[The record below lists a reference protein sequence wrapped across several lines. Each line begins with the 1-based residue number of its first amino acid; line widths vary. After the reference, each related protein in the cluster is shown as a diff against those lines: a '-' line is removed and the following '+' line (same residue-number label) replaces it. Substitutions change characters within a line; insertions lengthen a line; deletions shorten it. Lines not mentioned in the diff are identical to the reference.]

1 MSNTSHYH
9 DLIIVGSGG
18 GSMCAALYAASRGK
32 KVLVLEK
39 SGYYGG
45 TTARS
50 GGVMWIP
57 NNRFMKRDGV
67 EDSFERARTYLEA
80 LAETFEDAP
89 GATPERRERFLK
101 EAPAMIDFLVEQ
113 GLELDRV
120 PFWPDYNDELSG
132 GCKTSRCVVAAPF
145 NKKALGEWADKLRPG
160 FLDLPA
166 TLDEALAIPYVKRS
180 WAARKVFVRVAFK
193 VIGALLTGKRYVSC
207 GAALQARL
215 LQAALSHGVE
225 IRLETAVRELL
236 ENNGRVT
243 GVIAEHNGKREQLG
257 ASLGV
262 IVGAG
267 GFAHNQALRNQYQ
280 PGTNV
285 QWSSAPVEDT
295 GDMHLELQRIG
306 AALAQMEEMV
316 GQPCILPPDSQYG
329 EIQQSAQG
337 PSAKPHAILVDQ
349 SGQRYLNEA
358 SSYMTYCQEMLARNR
373 TVPAAPSWMVFD
385 SQYLKKYM
393 LAGTMPG
400 KKKLAEWEQSGFL
413 KKGETV
419 ETLAEVISVE
429 AAVLAQTV
437 SRFNGFVD
445 QNRDDDFHRGERE
458 YARWLGDY
466 LHQPS
471 PTLGRIDQGPFYAV
485 AVYPGDVGTYGGVVT
500 DECAR
505 VLRDDGSAIEGLYAA
520 GVVTASVM
528 GRAYPGAGSSVGP
541 ALTFGFVA
549 AKEALA

>member
-166 TLDEALAIPYVKRS
+166 TLDEAL
-180 WAARKVFVRVAFK
+180 
-193 VIGALLTGKRYVSC
+193 
-207 GAALQARL
+207 
-215 LQAALSHGVE
+215 
-225 IRLETAVRELL
+225 
-236 ENNGRVT
+236 
-243 GVIAEHNGKREQLG
+243 
-257 ASLGV
+257 
-262 IVGAG
+262 
-267 GFAHNQALRNQYQ
+267 
-280 PGTNV
+280 
-285 QWSSAPVEDT
+285 
-295 GDMHLELQRIG
+295 
-306 AALAQMEEMV
+306 
-316 GQPCILPPDSQYG
+316 
-329 EIQQSAQG
+329 
-337 PSAKPHAILVDQ
+337 
-349 SGQRYLNEA
+349 
-358 SSYMTYCQEMLARNR
+358 
-373 TVPAAPSWMVFD
+373 
-385 SQYLKKYM
+385 
-393 LAGTMPG
+393 
-400 KKKLAEWEQSGFL
+400 
-413 KKGETV
+413 
-419 ETLAEVISVE
+419 
-429 AAVLAQTV
+429 
-437 SRFNGFVD
+437 
-445 QNRDDDFHRGERE
+445 
-458 YARWLGDY
+458 
-466 LHQPS
+466 
-471 PTLGRIDQGPFYAV
+471 
-485 AVYPGDVGTYGGVVT
+485 
-500 DECAR
+500 
-505 VLRDDGSAIEGLYAA
+505 
-520 GVVTASVM
+520 
-528 GRAYPGAGSSVGP
+528 
-541 ALTFGFVA
+541 
-549 AKEALA
+549 

>member
-1 MSNTSHYH
+1 
-9 DLIIVGSGG
+9 
-18 GSMCAALYAASRGK
+18 
-32 KVLVLEK
+32 
-39 SGYYGG
+39 
-45 TTARS
+45 
-50 GGVMWIP
+50 
-57 NNRFMKRDGV
+57 
-67 EDSFERARTYLEA
+67 
-80 LAETFEDAP
+80 
-89 GATPERRERFLK
+89 
-101 EAPAMIDFLVEQ
+101 
-113 GLELDRV
+113 
-120 PFWPDYNDELSG
+120 
-132 GCKTSRCVVAAPF
+132 
-145 NKKALGEWADKLRPG
+145 
-160 FLDLPA
+160 
-166 TLDEALAIPYVKRS
+166 
-180 WAARKVFVRVAFK
+180 
-193 VIGALLTGKRYVSC
+193 
-207 GAALQARL
+207 
-215 LQAALSHGVE
+215 
-225 IRLETAVRELL
+225 
-236 ENNGRVT
+236 
-243 GVIAEHNGKREQLG
+243 
-257 ASLGV
+257 
-262 IVGAG
+262 
-267 GFAHNQALRNQYQ
+267 
-280 PGTNV
+280 
-285 QWSSAPVEDT
+285 
-295 GDMHLELQRIG
+295 
-306 AALAQMEEMV
+306 MV

-419 ETLAEVISVE
+419 ETLAEVINVE
-429 AAVLAQTV
+429 ATVLAQTV

-505 VLRDDGSAIEGLYAA
+505 VLRDDGSVIEGLYAA